1 MTDGKQARSGAEWIK
16 GATQQG
22 REAFGAKAADRLGG
36 LTPEQIAQI
45 ERIAAKM
52 PPGVLQ
58 QTLAGA
64 FSKLDPATLG
74 QMAEKLSASGANPP
88 AEKRTTDPTTLA
100 VLAATA
106 MRGRAGGV
114 AGLLMI
120 LAGSAIANRDK
131 ARPAASGAQSALLSA
146 GRSVAG
152 ALGTIADKAA
162 EAGSKSSSPRIRSG
176 VASLQGFTALARSPL
191 ARNVMNQLGPAI
203 LERGKKG
210 R

>member
-1 MTDGKQARSGAEWIK
+1 MTDRKQSRFSAEWL
-16 GATQQG
+16 GQAARQG
-22 REAFGAKAADRLGG
+22 RESAGSRAADRLGG

-74 QMAEKLSASGANPP
+74 QVAEKLSASGANPP
-88 AEKRTTDPTTLA
+88 AEKRTDPMTLA

-106 MRGRAGGV
+106 MRGRAGGI

-120 LAGSAIANRDK
+120 LAGSAVANRGK
-131 ARPAASGAQSALLSA
+131 AGPAASGAQSMLISA
-146 GRSVAG
+146 GRTVAG
-152 ALGTIADKAA
+152 AIGTIADKAA

-176 VASLQGFTALARSPL
+176 VASLQDISALARSPL
-191 ARNVMNQLGPAI
+191 ARRVMNQLGPAI
-203 LERGKKG
+203 LQRGNKAK
-210 R
+210 

>member
-1 MTDGKQARSGAEWIK
+1 MSDGKQQARMSAEALLRAAK
-16 GATQQG
+16 QG
-22 REAFGAKAADRLGG
+22 RETAGARAADRLGG

-74 QMAEKLSASGANPP
+74 QVAEKLSASGADAP
-88 AEKRTTDPTTLA
+88 ADKRTDPMTLA

-120 LAGSAIANRDK
+120 LAGSAVANRGK
-131 ARPAASGAQSALLSA
+131 ARPAAAGAQSALLSA
-146 GRSVAG
+146 GKSVAG
-152 ALGTIADKAA
+152 ALGTLAGKAA
-162 EAGSKSSSPRIRSG
+162 EAGSRSSSPRVRAG
-176 VASLQGFTALARSPL
+176 ATTLQDISSLARSPL
-191 ARNVMNQLGPAI
+191 ARRVMNQLGPAI
-203 LERGKKG
+203 LQKEKAK
-210 R
+210 

>member
-1 MTDGKQARSGAEWIK
+1 MSDGKQQSRMSAEWLQR
-16 GATQQG
+16 AARQG
-22 REAFGAKAADRLGG
+22 RDTAGARAADRLGG

-74 QMAEKLSASGANPP
+74 QVAEKLSASGANAP
-88 AEKRTTDPTTLA
+88 ADKRTDPMTLA

-120 LAGSAIANRDK
+120 LAGSAVANRGK
-131 ARPAASGAQSALLSA
+131 AGPAASTAQRTLISA
-146 GRSVAG
+146 GKSVAG
-152 ALGTIADKAA
+152 ALGTLADKAA
-162 EAGSKSSSPRIRSG
+162 DAGSRSSSPRVRAG
-176 VASLQGFTALARSPL
+176 VSTLQDITSLARSPL
-191 ARNVMNQLGPAI
+191 ARRVMNQLGPAI
-203 LERGKKG
+203 LQKEKAK
-210 R
+210 